1 MCFLCLGG
9 KKATYYLFLK
19 YFLDH
24 SSFLTLFFYLF
35 SGIKINDLQQR
46 LLKLSRSDLTDTESI
61 MYSLMDQRK
70 SMTEFIHD
78 MYQVYRLIKWQQIQM
93 MVKVLWEGFT
103 PTDINQI
110 IVMAMMQYADS
121 ITSDEDGNS
130 SVLEEDMIVEERLQ

>member
-1 MCFLCLGG
+1 MF
-9 KKATYYLFLK
+9 
-19 YFLDH
+19 
-24 SSFLTLFFYLF
+24 
-35 SGIKINDLQQR
+35 
-46 LLKLSRSDLTDTESI
+46 
-61 MYSLMDQRK
+61 SLMDQRK

-93 MVKVLWEGFT
+93 MVKILWEGFT

>member
-1 MCFLCLGG
+1 MEAFRASRKLRELIVSHDN
-9 KKATYYLFLK
+9 AARQILIL
-19 YFLDH
+19 
-24 SSFLTLFFYLF
+24 
-35 SGIKINDLQQR
+35 GIKINDLQQR